1 MYLYVHCGSCA
12 PCALHSKRSRRFLEV
27 PLSREAKQ
35 ASRSARGDYAIASSL
50 RGPSKVSKIIAGGSN
65 DWVESAIKISGLV
78 VLGICLVL
86 VSAASAASER
96 SLEFTPHHG
105 FNGNSQGNGTLRLF
119 FGKPRPFHVE
129 SRGVNQADG
138 VFRLD
143 QIVTFEGKLSQE
155 RFWLIKTTRQH
166 HYTATLS
173 DAPGAVT
180 GFSNGSR
187 LVLKYRVKGP
197 LVMHQTLEI
206 LPDGRTI
213 DNVGKIT
220 LLGIPVG
227 RLQEKIERRD

>member
-1 MYLYVHCGSCA
+1 M
-12 PCALHSKRSRRFLEV
+12 R
-27 PLSREAKQ
+27 
-35 ASRSARGDYAIASSL
+35 
-50 RGPSKVSKIIAGGSN
+50 KIIAGVSN
-65 DWVESAIKISGLV
+65 ESLEVAIKISVLLGLLLCFSILSV
-78 VLGICLVL
+78 C
-86 VSAASAASER
+86 AQASER
-96 SLEFTPHHG
+96 PLEFTPRNG
-105 FNGNSQGNGTLRLF
+105 FSGKSQGNGTLRLF

-129 SRGVNQADG
+129 SHGVDQADG

-143 QIVTFEGKLSQE
+143 QTVTFEGKPSQE
-155 RFWLIKTTRQH
+155 RFWLIKTARQH

-173 DAPGAVT
+173 DAPGGVT
-180 GFSNGSR
+180 GFSKGSR

-197 LVMHQTLEI
+197 LVMHQILEI